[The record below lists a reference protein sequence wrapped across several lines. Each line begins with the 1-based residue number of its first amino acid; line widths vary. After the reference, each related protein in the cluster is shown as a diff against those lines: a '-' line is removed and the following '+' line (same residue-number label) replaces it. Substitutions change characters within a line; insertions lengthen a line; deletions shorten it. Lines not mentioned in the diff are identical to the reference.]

1 MLKAQSQAERA
12 YDQVIEWLEH
22 FEPLEDPRQS
32 GKVWYPLDEVLLL
45 CLLAVLAGAECWVE
59 IAEFGK
65 AKLAFLRGFRPFA
78 NGTPSHDQLGDLFA
92 ALDAEQFQDCFIAWV
107 ASLTKLGPDIIAID
121 GKTLRRAYQEGGA
134 KAPIH
139 MISASWRS
147 HAAHGRRASSVWCS
161 ARPRWPT
168 SRTKS
173 PPSPIFWI
181 C

>member
-1 MLKAQSQAERA
+1 MPGAQTQAERA
-12 YDQVIEWLEH
+12 YEQVIEWLEH

-32 GKVWYPLDEVLLL
+32 GKVWYPLDEILLL
-45 CLLAVLAGAECWVE
+45 CLLAVLAGAESWVE

-65 AKLAFLRGFRPFA
+65 KKLDFLRRFRPFE

-92 ALDAEQFQDCFIAWV
+92 ALDAEAFQRCFISWV
-107 ASLTKLGPDIIAID
+107 ASLTKLGPDIVAID

-147 HAAHGRRASSVWCS
+147 HAAHGRARVNAWCWGRPKWRTNPTRSPRSPSS
-161 ARPRWPT
+161 
-168 SRTKS
+168 
-173 PPSPIFWI
+173 
-181 C
+181 